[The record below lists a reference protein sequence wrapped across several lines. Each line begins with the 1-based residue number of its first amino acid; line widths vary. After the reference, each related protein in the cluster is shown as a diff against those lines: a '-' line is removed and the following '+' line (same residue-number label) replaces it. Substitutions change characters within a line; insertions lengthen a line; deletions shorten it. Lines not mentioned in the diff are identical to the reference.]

1 MREKLK
7 VNAMLPWAA
16 AGTVE
21 AAPGPVSDCEA
32 LCICASPSEALE
44 RQNNLEMFTEL
55 SFGYHGQAGFSTA

>member
-7 VNAMLPWAA
+7 VNAILPWAA
-16 AGTVE
+16 A
-21 AAPGPVSDCEA
+21 GPVSDCEA

-44 RQNNLEMFTEL
+44 RQNHLEMFTEL